1 MRPLLAGAGI
11 LGLIVLGYSAANKYL
26 AVKAKNSKKPAVKP
40 EKIQRWE
47 GEGGALPV
55 TGSQLGP
62 EPATPSNI

>member
-1 MRPLLAGAGI
+1 MKPLIAGAGI

-26 AVKAKNSKKPAVKP
+26 AVKAQNSKKSSVKP

-47 GEGGALPV
+47 EEGGALPV

-62 EPATPSNI
+62 EPARPSNI